1 MQHYPNHT
9 HSQPMLQTYQQPPQS
24 AYSQDRL
31 NQPGNKLPQPIQQQ
45 EQYIQQ
51 QQIFAQ
57 TNQYQQQ
64 QIQPIQPQQL

>member
-1 MQHYPNHT
+1 
-9 HSQPMLQTYQQPPQS
+9 MLQTYQHPPQS
-24 AYSQDRL
+24 TYSQDRL
-31 NQPGNKLPQPIQQQ
+31 NQPGNKLPQAIQPQ

-64 QIQPIQPQQL
+64 QIQPTPQQL